1 MSLPAHEI
9 LDVIKR
15 SDRVY
20 QAVRGAVAERHL
32 EKLLEQ
38 LKSDGRIDDFR
49 FTNKEGEPDFTVSI
63 GPHTWRVECKNV
75 LRGKTGRY
83 KSGELKVDF
92 QKTRNQLGDGARTG
106 RYYKASSFEVLAA
119 CEYNQTGRWE
129 FKFVRT
135 RDLPRVHV
143 EGIDCLVK
151 AVRVPQGDA
160 MGRWTRHITAVLAP
174 EDARRG
180 P

>member
-1 MSLPAHEI
+1 MALPAHEI

-32 EKLLEQ
+32 EKLLEG
-38 LKSDGRIDDFR
+38 LKKDGRIDDFS

-63 GPHTWRVECKNV
+63 GPYSWRVECKNV
-75 LRGKTGRY
+75 LRNKSGRY

-106 RYYKASSFEVLAA
+106 RYYKAASFEVLAA

-135 RDLPRVHV
+135 RDLPVVKVDRI
-143 EGIDCLVK
+143 ECLVK
-151 AVRVPQGDA
+151 AVRVPQGADL
-160 MGRWTRHITAVLAP
+160 GDWSRHLTAVLRP
-174 EDARRG
+174 EDSFSR
-180 P
+180 